1 MVIGLLD
8 SKICPMDK
16 HCILPLL
23 DLKNGDE
30 KAFVAVY
37 RTFHTALYA
46 YAMSFL
52 KSKEMAEE
60 IVQDV
65 FLTIWLCREDI
76 DLSKSFRSYL
86 FTIARN
92 RVFNALKKTASDQ
105 NLRQQLYSVQRP
117 YVSDTDRLLLESE
130 MTIIHQKAM
139 QKLPPKRRRIFI
151 MSLMEGKSYHE
162 ISEELGI
169 SLQTVKNQ
177 MSHALKTITS
187 YLKTEGLTI
196 VIYLTLLTGLL

>member
-1 MVIGLLD
+1 
-8 SKICPMDK
+8 MDK
-16 HCILPLL
+16 YCILPLL

-37 RTFHTALYA
+37 PTFHTAQYA

-65 FLTIWLCREDI
+65 FLIIWLCREDI

-86 FTIARN
+86 FTITRN

-117 YVSDTDRLLLESE
+117 YVSDTDRLLLEYE

-151 MSLMEGKSYHE
+151 MSRMEGKSYHE

-187 YLKTEGLTI
+187 YLKTDGLTI
-196 VIYLTLLTGLL
+196 VIYLTLLTGVL